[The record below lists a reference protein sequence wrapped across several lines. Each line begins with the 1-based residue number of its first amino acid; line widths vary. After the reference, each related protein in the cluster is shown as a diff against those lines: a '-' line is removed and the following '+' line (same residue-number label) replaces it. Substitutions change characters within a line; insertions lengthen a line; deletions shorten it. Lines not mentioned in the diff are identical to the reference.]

1 MIPRTHSNSA
11 SKPSE
16 TYLCYTRVRDPERCS
31 QPPVKR
37 GEIDGAVYAYF
48 EKVGLDVEATRAQL
62 SEAVDRRLAEVRAL
76 RGTVVVGL
84 ARSLTPGAR
93 IDLPQNRKT
102 IDRGKAARWTAG
114 PSWQGTTSGLFG
126 RGSPHGRY
134 RALENLPSPPQPPKF
149 ASITACWWMR
159 ART

>member
-1 MIPRTHSNSA
+1 MSDDVPLAGVRSSFCTPHPRTHSNRA

-62 SEAVDRRLAEVRAL
+62 S
-76 RGTVVVGL
+76 
-84 ARSLTPGAR
+84 
-93 IDLPQNRKT
+93 
-102 IDRGKAARWTAG
+102 
-114 PSWQGTTSGLFG
+114 
-126 RGSPHGRY
+126 
-134 RALENLPSPPQPPKF
+134 
-149 ASITACWWMR
+149 
-159 ART
+159 